1 MHACL
6 EHASLAAAGRHV
18 LRRCKRHSRTLL
30 PQTRG
35 AATRR
40 DHERLRKRGRQQD
53 GRPEQ
58 EARHIHTHG
67 VKRNDLVSC
76 AKGRTRG
83 ARICSKEGGA
93 APKGERSRRLTL
105 SDKTTVTAIRRP
117 VSRGVG
123 GRALCL
129 HVCRRKQ
136 PFPANSR
143 NPSASLGGRKMLTLG
158 CSGHLISGR
167 R

>member
-1 MHACL
+1 METGARLAIGWYGPMDTYVHACL

-67 VKRNDLVSC
+67 VKRNDPLVRALEGPGYAARRAELRRK
-76 AKGRTRG
+76 AKEAERTRE
-83 ARICSKEGGA
+83 RQA
-93 APKGERSRRLTL
+93 AAAQDEAEENDAT
-105 SDKTTVTAIRRP
+105 
-117 VSRGVG
+117 
-123 GRALCL
+123 
-129 HVCRRKQ
+129 RRK
-136 PFPANSR
+136 
-143 NPSASLGGRKMLTLG
+143 
-158 CSGHLISGR
+158 
-167 R
+167 